1 MKIDAHQHFWIFD
14 PVRDAWIDSSM
25 KKIQRD
31 LLPENLWPILK
42 NNGFDGCVTV
52 QSDQSEEENEFHLRN
67 AAQHEMIKGIVGWVD
82 MQAENLDER
91 LAYYSGFEKMKGFRH
106 VLQGEKQR
114 DFMLRPAFLNGIGL
128 LQKYNFT
135 YDILIFKDQLGY
147 AANFAGRFPE
157 QPFVLDH
164 IAKPDIRNGDIEEWK
179 KGIIALAKHE
189 NVMCKLSGM
198 ITEADWHKWKPADFA
213 PYLDVVTEAFGTNR
227 LMFGSDWPV
236 CCVAGNYEQVVG
248 LVEGY
253 FADFSDNE
261 KKMIFGDNAAKFYNL
276 Q

>member
-14 PVRDAWIDSSM
+14 PVRDAWIDHSM

-42 NNGFDGCVTV
+42 KNGFDGCVTV

-67 AAQHEMIKGIVGWVD
+67 AAEHEMIKGIVGWVD
-82 MQAENLDER
+82 LQAENLDER

-114 DFMLRPAFLNGIGL
+114 DFMLRPAFLKGIGL

-147 AANFAGRFPE
+147 AADFAGRFPD

-164 IAKPDIRNGDIEEWK
+164 IAKPDIRNGDIADWK
-179 KGIIALAKHE
+179 NGIVALSKHE
-189 NVMCKLSGM
+189 NVLCKLSGM
-198 ITEADWHKWKPADFA
+198 ITEADWHQWKPEDFA

-248 LVEGY
+248 LVESY
-253 FADFSDNE
+253 FANFSENE